1 MYKYIVLG
9 AIIVGGFFTVAQAQ
23 QTAQCGAVTSSN
35 VGTCCSAVNYNSNKA
50 QCDLYTLSNQNTT
63 GPTGTVGSGTLGT
76 NPTNSQTGQL
86 DQLQG
91 VVGTTPRASSENLR
105 QCSRI
110 RFDSLLDILVWLR
123 CIINAAIIP
132 LLFTLAFLFFL
143 WGMINYIRNA
153 NDVKKRE
160 ETKKFIYWGVI
171 GLTVMVG
178 IWGIVRIV
186 TSTFGLG
193 NTVPQL
199 QTDCLTTDKNNPC
212 K

>member
-1 MYKYIVLG
+1 MYTYIGIVLI
-9 AIIVGGFFTVAQAQ
+9 ALGGFFSTAHAQ
-23 QTAQCGAVTSSN
+23 QAGQCGAVTSNN
-35 VGTCCSAVNYNSNKA
+35 VGTCCNAINYNGNKA

-63 GPTGTVGSGTLGT
+63 GTVGSGTIGT
-76 NPTNSQTGQL
+76 NPTNGQTGQL

-105 QCSRI
+105 QCSAI
-110 RFDSLLDILVWLR
+110 RFDSLLDILIWLR
-123 CIINAAIIP
+123 CVINAAIIP